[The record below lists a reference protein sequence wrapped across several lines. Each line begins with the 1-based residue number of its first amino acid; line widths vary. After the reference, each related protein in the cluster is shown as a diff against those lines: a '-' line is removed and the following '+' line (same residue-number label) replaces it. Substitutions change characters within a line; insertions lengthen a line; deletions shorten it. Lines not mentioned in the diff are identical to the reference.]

1 MKAQLNATYLADY
14 RDGWMGLAPVHQLE
28 MGDRR
33 IVMCAGRYMLF
44 FRWPLKA
51 IPFRDETPTNLR
63 ALCPGRRLRLRFE

>member
-1 MKAQLNATYLADY
+1 MKARLFNATYFAAAI
-14 RDGWMGLAPVHQLE
+14 MGLAPVHQLK
-28 MGDRR
+28 MADRR
-33 IVMCAGRYMLF
+33 IVMRACRYMLF